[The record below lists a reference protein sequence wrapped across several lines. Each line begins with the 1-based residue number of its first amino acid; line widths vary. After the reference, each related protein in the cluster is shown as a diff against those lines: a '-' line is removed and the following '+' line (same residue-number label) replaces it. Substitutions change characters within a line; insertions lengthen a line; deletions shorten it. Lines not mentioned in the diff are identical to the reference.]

1 LSDFRSTG
9 DAELSDFRSTG
20 GEDASDWPLA
30 VRMLN
35 EGEGVPVL
43 LLHGFTR
50 SARSWERIAAH
61 WTDRPVFAL
70 DLMGH
75 GRSPIPQTQDDFSA
89 YTLESAAAGIEAF
102 CARWGFSSIHLV
114 GYSLGGRTALTYAA
128 HYPGRVRTLALLSAH
143 PGIEDVR
150 EREARRESDTDLAE
164 GITAEGLDA
173 FVTAWS
179 ATPMFAAQ
187 RESDPLRW
195 QRVIDDRL
203 SQRAHGLA
211 ASLRG
216 SGQGRQAP
224 LWEALERCAFPVL
237 FAAGEKDERYAE
249 AAVRVRRL
257 LPEAEVQVL
266 GGAGHDLLF
275 DRETELAGMLREL
288 WKRA

>member
-1 LSDFRSTG
+1 
-9 DAELSDFRSTG
+9 
-20 GEDASDWPLA
+20 
-30 VRMLN
+30 
-35 EGEGVPVL
+35 
-43 LLHGFTR
+43 
-50 SARSWERIAAH
+50 
-61 WTDRPVFAL
+61 
-70 DLMGH
+70 
-75 GRSPIPQTQDDFSA
+75 
-89 YTLESAAAGIEAF
+89 
-102 CARWGFSSIHLV
+102 
-114 GYSLGGRTALTYAA
+114 
-128 HYPGRVRTLALLSAH
+128 
-143 PGIEDVR
+143 
-150 EREARRESDTDLAE
+150 
-164 GITAEGLDA
+164 
-173 FVTAWS
+173 
-179 ATPMFAAQ
+179 MFAAQ